1 MEPGVQVVEGLND
14 AGRVEPGSAVVKVS
28 SVPEN
33 IKKYKIVIIFLFKIT
48 TLTNSVPNVIT

>member
-1 MEPGVQVVEGLND
+1 MQVVEGLND

-33 IKKYKIVIIFLFKIT
+33 IKKYKIVIIFVFKIT